1 MSQDKAEFEL
11 EDMKKKYKDLKFEG
25 KAYKDRLDKLRNALI
40 KHMDQYVDLRK
51 YFFN

>member
-11 EDMKKKYKDLKFEG
+11 EDMKKKYKDLKFER
-25 KAYKDRLDKLRNALI
+25 KAYKDRLDKLQNAFI